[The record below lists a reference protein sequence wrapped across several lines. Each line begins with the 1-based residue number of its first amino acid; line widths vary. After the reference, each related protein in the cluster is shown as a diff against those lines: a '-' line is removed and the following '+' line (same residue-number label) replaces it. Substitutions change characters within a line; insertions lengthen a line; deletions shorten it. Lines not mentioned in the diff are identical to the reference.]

1 MTTRPTILALFLL
14 LLPALAQPATPP
26 SLPADS
32 AKRLE
37 KVLAGTASAFVLH
50 DRANDRTVRFDEERS
65 RKRFTPFSTF
75 KVPNSLIGLET
86 GVIRDPVAV
95 VRWDR
100 ARRPPADHWPEGWK
114 RDHSLRSAFKGSAV
128 WFYQD
133 LALKVGP
140 EKMRSFLRRF
150 EYGNQDT
157 SGGIDQFWL
166 ASSLKISADEQ
177 VRFLRAFYDGK
188 LGLSPRTNEIAR
200 DLFVYEKT
208 PTYTLSAKTGSG
220 PLGPG
225 KALGWF
231 VGYVE
236 TRGNVYFFAINTDGP
251 SYTAI
256 KDKRIDL
263 TKAAL
268 RAVGV
273 LPES

>member
-1 MTTRPTILALFLL
+1 MKISPILFALL
-14 LLPALAQPATPP
+14 LLPALAQPAAPP
-26 SLPADS
+26 PLPADS
-32 AKRLE
+32 ARRLE
-37 KVLAGTASAFVLH
+37 KVFAGTESAFVLH
-50 DRANDRTVRFDEERS
+50 DRTHNRTIRFDEERS
-65 RKRFTPFSTF
+65 RKRLTPFSTF

-86 GVIRDPVAV
+86 GVIRDPDAV
-95 VRWDR
+95 VPWDR

-114 RDHSLRSAFKGSAV
+114 RDHSLRTAFKGSAV

-133 LALKVGP
+133 LAVKAGP
-140 EKMRSFLRRF
+140 EKMRTFLQRF
-150 EYGNQDT
+150 SYGNQDT
-157 SGGIDQFWL
+157 SGGVDQFWL
-166 ASSLKISADEQ
+166 NSSLKISAEEQ
-177 VRFLRAFYDGK
+177 VRFLRAFYGGR

-208 PTYTLSAKTGSG
+208 PSYTLSAKTGGG

-236 TRGNVYFFAINTDGP
+236 TRGNVYFFATNIDGP
-251 SYTAI
+251 SYSAI
-256 KDKRIDL
+256 RDPRTDL

-273 LPES
+273 LPEE